1 MCQQIMAKNAPAR
14 HHYFLS
20 DQAAS
25 DLYRKPRVA
34 DEDESMVAGLR
45 KRHEKAFAEMVRR
58 YQRTLLMV
66 AIRITRSHEDSEDV
80 VQDAFLKVFQN
91 IESFRGDSL
100 FRTWLTRV
108 VMNEALMKI
117 RKNPRHHMS
126 IDDHTEDG
134 PGSPIRELAGTGC
147 TPEEFC
153 SLREIES
160 MALALM
166 ARVSP
171 TSQHVVKLCMEM
183 ELSPTDAAKR
193 LKLKLSTVK
202 SRLWTGREELR
213 RALGSHF
220 SPQKRYSSSRSTS
233 GARSRFVPGRN
244 QDMLSARSVT

>member
-1 MCQQIMAKNAPAR
+1 MANNASAR
-14 HHYFLS
+14 HNYLLAN
-20 DQAAS
+20 QAES

-34 DEDESMVAGLR
+34 DEDEPMVAGLL
-45 KRHEKAFAEMVRR
+45 KRRESAFAEMVRR

-117 RKNPRHHMS
+117 RKNPRQYIS

-134 PGSPIRELAGTGC
+134 PGSLIRELAGTGC
-147 TPEEFC
+147 TPEELC

-160 MALALM
+160 MALALIS
-166 ARVSP
+166 RVSP

-202 SRLWTGREELR
+202 SRLWRGREELR
-213 RALGSHF
+213 RAIESHF
-220 SPQKRYSSSRSTS
+220 NPQKRYSSSRSAS
-233 GARSRFVPGRN
+233 EARSRFVPDRN
-244 QDMLSARSVT
+244 QDMLSARSAT